1 MTGQRIYLDHNAT
14 SPVRPEAARAVARAL
29 VRSGNP
35 SSTHAEGRKA
45 RALVEESRDPVA
57 ALVGAQA
64 KNVIFTSGATEA
76 LNLALSPSLKA
87 GTDTRPWRLFISATE
102 HAAVRN
108 GHRFPADAIEIVP
121 VSANGIVDLAAL
133 ERAMDA
139 HLDNRPLLALQLAN
153 NETGV
158 IQPVAEAAQRVH
170 ARGGLLVCDVA
181 PAAGRMRVEIAG
193 LGADLLA
200 FSAHKIGG
208 PSGVGALVR
217 ATDAIQI
224 DAQVRG
230 GGQERGLRGGT
241 ENVPGIAGFAAA
253 AAVARGNVDDEAARL
268 AALRER
274 AETGLR
280 KIDANATIFGADS
293 ERLPNTVAFAVPG
306 IAAETALIVL
316 DLDGVALSSG
326 SACASGKVKSS
337 HVLEAMGVGPDI
349 VRGMLRAS
357 LGWTTRAEDIDQ
369 FLEAVQRLRANSPAV
384 GKVLAA

>member
-14 SPVRPEAARAVARAL
+14 SPVRPEAATAVARAL
-29 VRSGNP
+29 MRTGNP
-35 SSTHAEGRKA
+35 SSIHAEGRKA
-45 RALVEESRDPVA
+45 RALIEAARDPVA
-57 ALVGAQA
+57 AMIGAQA
-64 KNVIFTSGATEA
+64 KNVTFTSGATEA
-76 LNLALSPSLKA
+76 LNLALSPGLKA
-87 GTDTRPWRLFISATE
+87 GNDTRPWRLFISATE

-108 GHRFPADAIEIVP
+108 GHRFTADAVEIVP
-121 VSANGIVDLAAL
+121 VDASGIADLSAL

-139 HLDNRPLLALQLAN
+139 YSDSRPLVALQLAN

-158 IQPVAEAAQRVH
+158 IQPVAEAAQLVH
-170 ARGGLLVCDVA
+170 ARGGLLVCDIA
-181 PAAGRMRVEIAG
+181 PAAGRMRMEIAA

-217 ATDAIQI
+217 ATDAIHVN
-224 DAQVRG
+224 AQVRG
-230 GGQERGLRGGT
+230 GGQEKGLRGGT

-253 AAVARGNVDDEAARL
+253 AGVARAKLDEEAARL
-268 AALRER
+268 TALREC
-274 AETGLR
+274 AEAGLR
-280 KIDANATIFGADS
+280 KIDANVTIFGADAA
-293 ERLPNTVAFAVPG
+293 RLPNTVAFALPG
-306 IAAETALIVL
+306 IAAETALIAL

-326 SACASGKVKSS
+326 SACSSGKVKSS

-349 VRGMLRAS
+349 MKGMLRAS